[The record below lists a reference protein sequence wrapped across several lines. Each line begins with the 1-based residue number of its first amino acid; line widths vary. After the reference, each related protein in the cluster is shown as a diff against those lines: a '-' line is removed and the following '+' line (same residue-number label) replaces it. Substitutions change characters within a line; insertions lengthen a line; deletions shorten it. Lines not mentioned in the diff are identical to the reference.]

1 MRRLDSLR
9 YLEEEDT
16 DVMIVTGKSLPRRTF
31 LRGMGVTMALPL
43 LEAMTPALSA
53 SAKPVVRLGFVY
65 VPNGIIMNK
74 WTPQGEGADFQFAPT
89 MKPLEPFRQ
98 QLLVFSGLAQVQG
111 RALGDG
117 AGDHARAGATF
128 LTGVHPKKSEIN
140 IQAGISADQIAAQE
154 LAQHTQFGSLELGIE
169 SNQLAG
175 NCDSGYSCAYT
186 NTVSWRSAT
195 TPLPVENNPR
205 AIFERLFG
213 DGESTDAAARL
224 ASLER
229 QRSILDYV
237 TGSLNRLGRTLGPGD
252 RAKLNEYADAI
263 RDIER
268 RIQKAE
274 QQNAAMKLPVIERPT
289 AVPEEFENHVKLVMD
304 LQVLAYQTDLT
315 RVISLMMA
323 REGSN
328 RSYRNIGISDGHHN
342 LTHHQNDTDK
352 IVKITKINEVHVK
365 LFAYLLDRL
374 KATPDGEGNL
384 LDHALILYGSSISDG
399 NLHTHH
405 DLPVV
410 LAGGGA
416 GQVKGNRHVVY
427 PKDTPLNNLLLSML
441 DRAGVPADKFGDST
455 GKLDCLV

>member
-1 MRRLDSLR
+1 
-9 YLEEEDT
+9 
-16 DVMIVTGKSLPRRTF
+16 MIVTRKSLPRRSF
-31 LRGMGVTMALPL
+31 LRGMGVTIALPL
-43 LEAMTPALSA
+43 LDAMTPAFA
-53 SAKPVVRLGFVY
+53 AAAKPAVRLGFVY

-74 WTPQGEGADFQFAPT
+74 WTPNGVGADFQFAPT
-89 MKPLEPFRQ
+89 MKPLEPFRER
-98 QLLVFSGLAQVQG
+98 LLVFSGLAQVQG

-140 IQAGISADQIAAQE
+140 IRAGVSADQIAAQE
-154 LAQHTQFGSLELGIE
+154 LSKHTQFASLELGIE

-186 NTVSWRSAT
+186 NTISWRGET
-195 TPLPVENNPR
+195 TPLPIENNPR

-224 ASLER
+224 AMLER

-237 TGSLNRLGRTLGPGD
+237 NGSLARLNGNLGAGD
-252 RAKLNEYADAI
+252 RAKLDEYADAI

-274 QQNAAMKLPVIERPT
+274 QQNVAMKLPVMERPT
-289 AVPEEFENHVKLVMD
+289 AVPEEFEDHVKMVMD
-304 LQVLAYQTDLT
+304 LMALAFQADLT
-315 RVISLMMA
+315 RVITLMMA

-328 RSYRNIGISDGHHN
+328 RPYRSIGISDGHHN
-342 LTHHQNDTDK
+342 LTHHQNDADK
-352 IVKITKINEVHVK
+352 IAKVTKINEQHVK
-365 LFAYLLDRL
+365 FFAYLLERL
-374 KATPDGEGNL
+374 KATPDGDDNL
-384 LDHALILYGSSISDG
+384 LNRSLILYGSSISDG

-405 DLPVV
+405 DLPIV

-427 PKDTPLNNLLLSML
+427 PKDTPLNNLLLGML
-441 DRAGVPADKFGDST
+441 EKAGAPVEKLGDST
-455 GKLDCLV
+455 GKLDCLA

>member
-1 MRRLDSLR
+1 
-9 YLEEEDT
+9 
-16 DVMIVTGKSLPRRTF
+16 MIVTRKSLPRRAF
-31 LRGMGVTMALPL
+31 LRGMGVTISLPL
-43 LEAMTPALSA
+43 LDAMTPAFA
-53 SAKPVVRLGFVY
+53 AGAKPAVRLGFVY
-65 VPNGIIMNK
+65 VPNGIIKNK
-74 WTPQGEGADFQFAPT
+74 WTPNGEGADFQFAPT
-89 MKPLEPFRQ
+89 MKPLEPFRER
-98 QLLVFSGLAQVQG
+98 LLVFSGLAQVQG

-140 IQAGISADQIAAQE
+140 IRAGISADQIAAQE
-154 LAQHTQFGSLELGIE
+154 FSKHTQFASLELGIE

-186 NTVSWRSAT
+186 NTISWRGET

-224 ASLER
+224 AMFER

-237 TGSLNRLGRTLGPGD
+237 NGSLARLNGNLGPGD
-252 RAKLNEYADAI
+252 RAKLDEYADAI

-274 QQNAAMKLPVIERPT
+274 QQNAAMKLPVMERPT
-289 AVPEEFENHVKLVMD
+289 AVPEEFEDHVKMVMD
-304 LQVLAYQTDLT
+304 LMALAFQADLT
-315 RVISLMMA
+315 RVITLMMA

-328 RSYRNIGISDGHHN
+328 RPYRSIGVSDGHHN
-342 LTHHQNDTDK
+342 LTHHQNDADK
-352 IVKITKINEVHVK
+352 IAKVTKINEQHVK
-365 LFAYLLDRL
+365 LFAYLLERL
-374 KATPDGEGNL
+374 KATPDGDDNL
-384 LDHALILYGSSISDG
+384 LNRSLILYGSSISDG

-405 DLPVV
+405 DLPIV

-416 GQVKGNRHVVY
+416 GQAKGNRHVVY

-441 DRAGVPADKFGDST
+441 EKTGVPVEKFGDST
-455 GKLDCLV
+455 GKLDCLA

>member
-1 MRRLDSLR
+1 MRNDVGSINS
-9 YLEEEDT
+9 EEDT
-16 DVMIVTGKSLPRRTF
+16 ETMIVTRKSLPRRAF
-31 LRGMGVTMALPL
+31 LRGMGVTIALPL
-43 LEAMTPALSA
+43 LDAMTPAFA
-53 SAKPVVRLGFVY
+53 AGANPAVRLGFVY

-74 WTPQGEGADFQFAPT
+74 WTPKGEVADFQFAPT
-89 MKPLEPFRQ
+89 MKPLETFRER
-98 QLLVFSGLAQVQG
+98 LLVFSGLAQVQG

-140 IQAGISADQIAAQE
+140 IRAGVSADQIAARE
-154 LAQHTQFGSLELGIE
+154 LAKHTQFASLELGIE

-186 NTVSWRSAT
+186 NTISWRGDT

-224 ASLER
+224 AMFER

-237 TGSLNRLGRTLGPGD
+237 SGSLARLNGNLGPGD
-252 RAKLNEYADAI
+252 RAKLDEYADAI

-274 QQNAAMKLPVIERPT
+274 QQNAAMKLPVMERPS
-289 AVPEEFENHVKLVMD
+289 AVPEEFEDHVKMVMD
-304 LQVLAYQTDLT
+304 LMALAFQADLT
-315 RVISLMMA
+315 RVITLMMA

-328 RSYRNIGISDGHHN
+328 RPYRSIGVSDGHHN
-342 LTHHQNDTDK
+342 LTHHQNDAEK
-352 IVKITKINEVHVK
+352 IAKVTKINEQHVK
-365 LFAYLLDRL
+365 LFAYLLERL
-374 KATPDGEGNL
+374 KATPDGDGAL
-384 LDHALILYGSSISDG
+384 LDHSLILYGSSISDG

-405 DLPVV
+405 DLPIV

-416 GQVKGNRHVVY
+416 GQVKGNRHIVY

-441 DRAGVPADKFGDST
+441 EKAGVSIEKFGDST
-455 GKLDCLV
+455 GKLDCLA